1 MKNRFLQLKQK
12 LNNWKW
18 IECQVTLHSQTNQQ
32 ESYRLLETNYK
43 IMQDCTVVEESLQFN
58 IQMQKSFN
66 FSKRIGWNWHKSWK
80 LPEIVVKP
88 ILNSYKLY
96 TKGLRC
102 RLICGY
108 VEDVSTIKQ
117 VELEGNTEKL
127 YNDEIQGFQFE
138 NIKFSSTSYKLEGV
152 HFHVI
157 IEIYRRD
164 DIFES
169 ELTIKSVISPPI
181 FVDSRKAARNTK
193 RFDYQKIM
201 SLIQPFHPFSL
212 KKQLIVRSDKSK
224 ILKIE
229 DTLEGLNNYLMAQNI
244 RNKCRHPYF
253 LTLKFRSVFDLYY
266 NSNIY
271 STQLSLEQLLVKIQ
285 QCLVDSLNSNQNQQ
299 VLLLRMKYTNYSELD
314 MGFFSNNLSQL
325 QNNVIQVVAA
335 SSIDKHW
342 VKINSN
348 DLNNIYSEKYSIF
361 PRVSNSDQM
370 QMKQYF
376 DISSDESD
384 SEVCCQN
391 DEQIEL
397 GKQQNL
403 QEFYE
408 TKIEIQKKKVCL

>member
-18 IECQVTLHSQTNQQ
+18 IECQVTLHSQNNQQ

-80 LPEIVVKP
+80 LPEITVKP
-88 ILNSYKLY
+88 ILNNYKLY

-108 VEDVSTIKQ
+108 VEDVSTIRQ
-117 VELEGNTEKL
+117 VDLEGNTEKL

-152 HFHVI
+152 HFHII

-201 SLIQPFHPFSL
+201 SLIQPFHPFTL

-266 NSNIY
+266 NSNLY
-271 STQLSLEQLLVKIQ
+271 SAQLSLEQLLVKIQ
-285 QCLVDSLNSNQNQQ
+285 QCLVDSLNSHQNQQ

-314 MGFFSNNLSQL
+314 MGFFSNNLNQL
-325 QNNVIQVVAA
+325 QNNVIQVLAG
-335 SSIDKHW
+335 SQIDKNW
-342 VKINSN
+342 LKINSN
-348 DLNNIYSEKYSIF
+348 DLNNIYQEKYSIF
-361 PRVSNSDQM
+361 PRVSNSDQQ